1 MKNFFMAVAV
11 ALAVVCACSG
21 NDTKDKSSDKS
32 AANVNQHI
40 AVGVMAAIFL
50 CDYHRWP
57 RSLGQLQEYDAK
69 KKIDLP
75 VAIDWVW
82 LARPGVE
89 FVVGEQIKL
98 QTPAGDKKSGDI
110 AVGSVHSRPACE
122 GNKIDPKI
130 HLNLG

>member
-1 MKNFFMAVAV
+1 MKTIFMAIV
-11 ALAVVCACSG
+11 LSIVCACSG
-21 NDTKDKSSDKS
+21 GAVKEKSSDKS

-50 CDYHRWP
+50 CDYRRWP
-57 RSLGQLQEYDAK
+57 YSLEQLQEYNTK

-75 VAIDWVW
+75 VAIDWAW

-89 FVVGEQIKL
+89 FVVGEQINLK
-98 QTPAGDKKSGDI
+98 TPAGDKKSGDI

-130 HLNLG
+130 HLN

>member
-1 MKNFFMAVAV
+1 MKKLFMAA
-11 ALAVVCACSG
+11 ALAFVCGCSG
-21 NDTKDKSSDKS
+21 GAIKGKSSDKS

-50 CDYHRWP
+50 CDYKHWP
-57 RSLGQLQEYDAK
+57 RSLGQLQEYSAK

-75 VAIDWVW
+75 VAIDWAW

-98 QTPAGDKKSGDI
+98 RTPAGDKKSGDI